1 MRITTKCIG
10 SFLIVGGLVI
20 STLVGGD
27 ILIRGAEA
35 TAQKKQ
41 TRNAQALTTIL
52 QINVALNNQVAGLKD
67 MILLRN
73 EPANLLKYQDAL
85 SEFITNLSELENLK
99 PGVASELAKIR
110 NRHHLL
116 AEVVTEITSQS
127 HTEQPLELV
136 QSQQDF
142 RVINAFSRDI
152 ELYLKVLTQK
162 LQEDYAKD
170 KHEFEHFKQTTQ
182 LVRQILIFSILLI
195 FSGQLLL
202 ILLPVVRSIQKLQ
215 QGALIIGN
223 GNLEYRLDI
232 KTQDEIEELAD
243 AFNQMSATLAASYR
257 SLELKKELAD
267 QANRAKSEF
276 LANMSHE
283 LRTPLNGILGYAQIL
298 QRDMSITAKQRD
310 GLRIIHQ
317 CGSHLLTLIN
327 DILDLSKIEAQK
339 MELYCND
346 FHFPAFLQ
354 NVVEICRIRAEQ
366 KGISFIYQPSADL
379 PIGISADEKRLRQVL
394 INLLGNAIKFT
405 ETGGVQFIVTV
416 LEKSRLTTKI
426 RCQISDT
433 GIGMSQ
439 EQIEKIFLPFE
450 QVGDN
455 QKQSEGTGLGLT
467 ISQKIVQLMGSKI
480 QVKSELNQ
488 GSTFWIDLDL
498 QESSDW
504 MQSVRTIAGDQII
517 GIANGKRKVLI
528 VDDKWENRSVI
539 VNLLQEL
546 GFEIA
551 EASNGEE
558 ALEKA
563 GQFFPDLIITDL
575 AMPVMDGFELTR
587 RLRRLPEFQ
596 DLAII
601 VSSASVFES
610 DEHKSIGVGADDFLP
625 KPVQMEDLFLKL
637 QQYLQVEW
645 IYEKLHPQG
654 DGVFGHGKDVA
665 NAPCPMPEAAGLL
678 SFSTHKGIESP
689 AAFNELIVIPHEE
702 VEQLFELAMRGN
714 IKGIR
719 EQAEKLKQLD
729 EKFIPFAQELLQLAK
744 SFQID
749 KIKEFIQ
756 IYRGENQ

>member
-10 SFLIVGGLVI
+10 SSLIVGGLVI

-27 ILIRGAEA
+27 IFIRVSEA

-52 QINVALNNQVAGLKD
+52 QINVALNNQVASLKD

-73 EPANLLKYQDAL
+73 EPANLRKYQDAL
-85 SEFITNLSELENLK
+85 SEFVTNLSALEDLK

-110 NRHHLL
+110 DRHYLL
-116 AEVVTEITSQS
+116 AEVVTELTSQS
-127 HTEQPLELV
+127 HTEEPLGLV

-257 SLELKKELAD
+257 SLELRKELAD

-379 PIGISADEKRLRQVL
+379 PTGISADEKRLRQVL

-416 LEKSRLTTKI
+416 LEQSTLTTKI

-455 QKQSEGTGLGLT
+455 QKQSEGTGLGLA

-504 MQSVRTIAGDQII
+504 MQSVRTIAGDQIV

-625 KPVQMEDLFLKL
+625 KPVHMEDLFLKL

-645 IYEKLHPQG
+645 IYESLQSKATVAVIPVNPQIA
-654 DGVFGHGKDVA
+654 V
-665 NAPCPMPEAAGLL
+665 
-678 SFSTHKGIESP
+678 
-689 AAFNELIVIPHEE
+689 NELIVIPPGE

>member
-10 SFLIVGGLVI
+10 SSLIVGGLVV

-27 ILIRGAEA
+27 IFIRGAET
-35 TAQKKQ
+35 TAQDTQ
-41 TRNAQALTTIL
+41 TKNAQALTTIL
-52 QINVALNNQVAGLKD
+52 RINVALNNQVAALKD
-67 MILLRN
+67 MILLRRD
-73 EPANLLKYQDAL
+73 AVNLLKYQDAL
-85 SEFITNLSELENLK
+85 SAFITNLSELENLN
-99 PGVASELAKIR
+99 PGVAAELNKIR
-110 NRHHLL
+110 DRHHLL
-116 AEVVTEITSQS
+116 AEVVTELTSQS
-127 HTEQPLELV
+127 QIDKPLELA

-152 ELYLKVLTQK
+152 ELYLNVLTQK
-162 LQEDYAKD
+162 LQQHYALD
-170 KHEFEHFKQTTQ
+170 KQEFERFKHNTQ
-182 LVRQILIFSILLI
+182 LARQIIILSILLI
-195 FSGQLLL
+195 FIGQLFL
-202 ILLPVVRSIQKLQ
+202 ILLPVIRSIQQLQ
-215 QGALIIGN
+215 QGAVIIGN
-223 GNLEYRLDI
+223 GNLEYRLNI

-298 QRDMSITAKQRD
+298 QRDISITTKQRD

-339 MELYCND
+339 MELSCHD

-354 NVVEICRIRAEQ
+354 SVVEICRIRAEQ
-366 KGISFIYQPSADL
+366 KSLSFIYQPSVDL
-379 PIGISADEKRLRQVL
+379 PTGISADEKRLRQVL
-394 INLLGNAIKFT
+394 INLLSNAIKFT
-405 ETGGVQFIVTV
+405 ETGGVQFTVTV
-416 LEKSRLTTKI
+416 LEKSTLTTKI

-439 EQIEKIFLPFE
+439 AQTEKIFLPFE
-450 QVGDN
+450 QAGDTH
-455 QKQSEGTGLGLT
+455 KQSEGTGLGLA
-467 ISQKIVQLMGSKI
+467 ISQKIVKLMGSKI
-480 QVKSELNQ
+480 HVKSELNQ
-488 GSTFWIDLDL
+488 GSIFWMDLDL
-498 QESSDW
+498 QESLDW
-504 MQSVRTIAGDQII
+504 MQSARMIADDKIV

-539 VNLLQEL
+539 VNLLQEI

-551 EASNGEE
+551 EATNGEQ
-558 ALEKA
+558 ALEKTL
-563 GQFFPDLIITDL
+563 QFLPDLIITDL

-587 RLRRLPEFQ
+587 RLRKLPEFEN
-596 DLAII
+596 LTII

-645 IYEKLHPQG
+645 IYESLQLKETVEVIPVNPQI
-654 DGVFGHGKDVA
+654 
-665 NAPCPMPEAAGLL
+665 
-678 SFSTHKGIESP
+678 S
-689 AAFNELIVIPHEE
+689 FNELIAIPSAEL
-702 VEQLFELAMRGN
+702 EQLFELAMRGN

-719 EQAEKLKQLD
+719 EQAENLKQLD

-756 IYRGENQ
+756 LYRGTQQ